1 MSMNANTMSRRSFL
15 ASATASTAALALSVT
30 ALADE
35 GKTAAEDYAEEI
47 DADVVI
53 VGAGVSGLAAAMQAA
68 DLGLNAI
75 VLEKND
81 VAGGNSNVTSGIFC
95 YNSARQKELGIELD
109 LGAMMQEEQQL
120 YNYTNDSLL
129 FRDLALASADNIDW
143 LESHGVPFSDVIDDF
158 NGYGHLSCFQWW
170 GDKTGATY
178 LDAVL
183 AELDKLGVE
192 IRTSTPV
199 HHLVQDESG
208 TVTGVVAEDADGL
221 ILVRAKAVALACGG
235 WLQNE
240 EKMSWLGYEPEVCT
254 IFSNPGHDGDG
265 VRMAIEAGA
274 DDLTLRSTYVEEPH
288 LSDLDWPLPTN
299 DLTDHGLTLWVN
311 QAGERFVDEW
321 CMKDVLGLGANAI
334 HSQAKAFTIFDQ
346 ALAEQVGTDA
356 VDEIMSHNA
365 YGDKAKAD
373 TVEDLAEALGLDPEV
388 FAQTVSRYNELCE
401 QGEDVDFKK
410 DSSKLNP
417 LSKPPFYG
425 CRLTSDMLTSI
436 GGIPIT
442 RNFEVTTL
450 RRKKIAGLYAIG
462 VDGCQIY
469 RDTYAFNLPGT
480 ADANN
485 IHSARVAM
493 KHIAVSL

>member
-1 MSMNANTMSRRSFL
+1 MAG
-15 ASATASTAALALSVT
+15 AAAGAAACVAPAA

-35 GKTAAEDYAEEI
+35 ATAELEEYAEEL
-47 DADVVI
+47 DVDVAI
-53 VGAGVSGLAAAMQAA
+53 VGAGVAGLAAAMQAA
-68 DLGLNAI
+68 DLGLNAL

-95 YNSARQKELGIELD
+95 YNTPRQKELGIELD
-109 LGAMMQEEQQL
+109 LGAMVKEEQQL
-120 YNYTNDSLL
+120 YNFTNDSLL
-129 FRDLALASADNIDW
+129 FRDLALASADNIEW

-158 NGYGHLSCFQWW
+158 NGYGHLDCFQWW

-178 LDAVL
+178 LDAAL
-183 AELDKLGVE
+183 SELDRLGVQ
-192 IRTSTPV
+192 IRTSTPAR
-199 HHLVQDESG
+199 HLVQEEDG
-208 TVTGVVAEDADGL
+208 TVTGVVAEGPDGL
-221 ILVRAKAVALACGG
+221 VLVRAHAVALATGG

-240 EKMSWLGYEPEVCT
+240 EKMTRLGYDPEVCT

-265 VRMAIEAGA
+265 VRMAVEAGA
-274 DDLTLRSTYVEEPH
+274 EDLTLRSTYVEEPH

-311 QAGERFVDEW
+311 QDGERFVDEW

-334 HSQAKAFTIFDQ
+334 HSQAKAFTVFYQ
-346 ALAEQVGTDA
+346 ALAEQVGIDA

-373 TVEDLAEALGLDPEV
+373 TLEELAEVLGFDADV
-388 FAQTVSRYNELCE
+388 FSQTVTRYNELAE
-401 QGEDVDFKK
+401 KGDDEDFDK
-410 DSSKLNP
+410 DPSKLIP
-417 LSKPPFYG
+417 VAAAPFYA

-450 RRKKIAGLYAIG
+450 RRENIAGLYAIG

-493 KHIAVSL
+493 KHIAQNL